1 MDHSSHFLIS
11 MAPGTSAQRSREHR
25 KKVKED
31 PEKYQ
36 LYLKKEKERYKR
48 RKEEGKLKAKKNFF
62 LLTTIPFNFGFERLT
77 WNFLEAGHGKGP
89 ADGVGAAVKRR
100 ADALVAQGTD
110 LPCAE
115 VLFQALSAEHKKV
128 NLFYVQEE
136 EIEAND
142 KLIPKQL
149 STIRGTMKIYQV

>member
-1 MDHSSHFLIS
+1 

-25 KKVKED
+25 NKVKED

-100 ADALVAQGTD
+100 ADALVATRLCPTTQR
-110 LPCAE
+110 
-115 VLFQALSAEHKKV
+115 S
-128 NLFYVQEE
+128 
-136 EIEAND
+136 
-142 KLIPKQL
+142 
-149 STIRGTMKIYQV
+149 STASVRSSGLECKCYGLGSS